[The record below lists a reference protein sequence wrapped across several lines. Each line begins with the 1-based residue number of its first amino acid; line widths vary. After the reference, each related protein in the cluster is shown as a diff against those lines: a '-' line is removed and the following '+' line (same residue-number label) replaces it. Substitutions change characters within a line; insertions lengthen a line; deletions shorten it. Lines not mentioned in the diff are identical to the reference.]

1 MSQSFQKCS
10 VSKETGELPEA
21 FWRTAISR
29 VEPNKIVVRGYN
41 LTDLVGKYSYAD
53 LTYLLWQGE
62 LPSHNQSRM
71 MDALL
76 TACLEHSLNAPSVDA
91 ARFVASSGVPLQ
103 SAVSA
108 GVAAIGDWHGGAI
121 EQAARIL
128 QDGVAQIKET
138 KISLEERAE
147 EMLREVTSRKERIP
161 GFGHPTHT
169 KDPRTVRLL
178 EIARETQLLGQ
189 HVELAQIIESLT
201 EKFFGKH
208 LTMNVDGCIA
218 AIISDMGFDWRLGK
232 AFFIVSRTP
241 GLIAHAYEQMY
252 SEKPYKSAKWNEIVY
267 TGPSDRQPK

>member
-1 MSQSFQKCS
+1 
-10 VSKETGELPEA
+10 LPEA
-21 FWRTAISR
+21 FWKTAISR
-29 VEPNKIVVRGYN
+29 VEPNKIIVRGYN

-62 LPSHNQSRM
+62 LPSASQSRM

-76 TACLEHSLNAPSVDA
+76 TVCLEHSLNAPSVDA
-91 ARFVASSGVPLQ
+91 ARFVASCGVPLQ

-121 EQAARIL
+121 EQAAKML
-128 QDGVAQIKET
+128 QDGVARIKELE
-138 KISLEERAE
+138 ISLEQCAE
-147 EMLREVTSRKERIP
+147 EKLREVTSRKERIP

-178 EIARETQLLGQ
+178 EIARETQLIGQ
-189 HVELAQIIESLT
+189 HAKLAQTMESLT
-201 EKFFGKH
+201 EKFCGRH
-208 LTMNVDGCIA
+208 LILNVDGCIA

-252 SEKPYKSAKWNEIVY
+252 SEKPYKSAKWDEIVY